1 MQRFAK
7 FRIQYFDTLIA
18 AEKKKTSIPREDREI
33 QRRPGNPMVRGHGTR
48 APLLQNNVPTQL
60 WLVTTPSETGDQIC
74 P

>member
-18 AEKKKTSIPREDREI
+18 AEKKKTRSPREDREI
-33 QRRPGNPMVRGHGTR
+33 QRRPGNPMVRGHGMR
-48 APLLQNNVPTQL
+48 APLVQNNVPTQL
-60 WLVTTPSETGDQIC
+60 RLVPSPSATGDQIC